1 MSAGGLVSPA
11 TARARS
17 PKTSPASS
25 TGTLGSP
32 PASSGGQRAH
42 YGPLWFVQ
50 VPANN
55 SSGHAAAPAARRAL
69 AVRGPRASGGVLAGA
84 GAAKT
89 NNNVDHKA
97 PQTAP
102 GTGAGGTPSTRSE
115 RRTTSTSS
123 SSSGN
128 ARKHLR
134 VRVDA
139 GAGSS
144 QVSSLSSLRPK
155 GSRAAPAAHR
165 DSFHG
170 AMCPALMVAQ
180 CFALLPV
187 DGISR
192 THPGVPQFRWLSF
205 RVFYTIAVFLGTGV
219 VALLAAYRM
228 MSSGLSFNSS
238 VTVVFFG
245 NSLSA
250 MVLFLQLATRWP
262 AVARAWARI
271 EHDMRTYGYPR
282 HLGRKVKI
290 MTAVVLLLAT
300 VEHLLAVMTAV
311 YTSWPCYKSGGIPGL
326 VRGYSINNFAMV
338 LQVTEYA
345 PWKAA
350 FVFLLNLVAT
360 FSWNYTDLFIM
371 LLSVSLAQR
380 FKQLNHRLRA
390 LKGKNLP
397 SGVWRQLR
405 ETYNSLACL
414 TRTVD
419 EAVNNIVLLSFASNL
434 YFICVQLLQ
443 GMKLI
448 LDVYPYVYFF
458 FSFGY
463 LLLRTCV
470 VSLYAASIHDE
481 SKEPRRVLYSVPSE
495 SFCTEV
501 RRFLAQVTT
510 DDVALTGCNFF
521 SVTRSLMLTVGAPSP
536 AAHPALGQRVVSVM
550 MKRSS
555 MQVAGTIVTYEIV
568 LVQFQ
573 GVSGDGTSD
582 LSVKPANLTVRC
594 F

>member
-1 MSAGGLVSPA
+1 MSA
-11 TARARS
+11 
-17 PKTSPASS
+17 
-25 TGTLGSP
+25 
-32 PASSGGQRAH
+32 
-42 YGPLWFVQ
+42 
-50 VPANN
+50 
-55 SSGHAAAPAARRAL
+55 
-69 AVRGPRASGGVLAGA
+69 
-84 GAAKT
+84 
-89 NNNVDHKA
+89 
-97 PQTAP
+97 
-102 GTGAGGTPSTRSE
+102 RSE

-128 ARKHLR
+128 VRKHLR
-134 VRVDA
+134 VRVDT
-139 GAGSS
+139 GPGGS
-144 QVSSLSSLRPK
+144 QVSSLSSPRPK
-155 GSRAAPAAHR
+155 GSKAAPVAHR

-228 MSSGLSFNSS
+228 VSSGLSFNSS

-311 YTSWPCYKSGGIPGL
+311 YTSWPCYKSGGFPGL
-326 VRGYSINNFAMV
+326 VRGYSLNNFAM
-338 LQVTEYA
+338 VTEYA
-345 PWKAA
+345 PWKAV
-350 FVFLLNLVAT
+350 FVFLLNVVAT

-521 SVTRSLMLTVGAPSP
+521 SVTRSLMLTV
-536 AAHPALGQRVVSVM
+536 
-550 MKRSS
+550 
-555 MQVAGTIVTYEIV
+555 AGTIVTYEIV

-573 GVSGDGTSD
+573 GVSGDGTTD